1 MDELEEFEF
10 RKRYEMEQKPSAKPI
25 AWKDVPLEAVK
36 SFGPSTGQMIGD
48 IFKAISSPLET
59 AQSVGNL
66 AVGTFSKAL
75 PESISKFLTESSP
88 QRQQQN
94 IQQAETMASDVGQFY
109 KQRYGTEEGIKQ
121 ALAKDPAGVMADL
134 STILTGGSMAASKVP
149 QVASVLSK
157 TASMVDPLQLA
168 ARGLGKTVDVAGG
181 LTKQALGLTTGV
193 GSEAMGQAYQA
204 GKTGGEAATSF
215 KENLMSRVEPTAVLD
230 AAKQNVAELGRQRQ
244 TAYRANMENIK
255 GDKSI
260 LNFDGIDKALTDAQA
275 KVAFKGKIKNEAAAQ
290 KLGEVEAKVNEWKS
304 LDPAEYHTPEGLD
317 ALKQSIGETLESIPF
332 ESAQQR
338 MVIGDVYNAVK
349 GEINKQAPT
358 YAKTMKAYSEATDQI
373 KEIERALSLGKKAS
387 VDTAMRKLQSLM
399 RNNVQTN
406 YGQRLNLAKQLEETG
421 GQQLMPAL
429 AGQALSEMTP
439 RGLQRATSIPT
450 SLGAFSV
457 GGLPAALAYGAVSS
471 PRLMGG
477 AAYGA
482 GSTARGLLDVRNR
495 LPELDYPTMFNLLYQ
510 SQQPKE

>member
-1 MDELEEFEF
+1 
-10 RKRYEMEQKPSAKPI
+10 
-25 AWKDVPLEAVK
+25 
-36 SFGPSTGQMIGD
+36 
-48 IFKAISSPLET
+48 
-59 AQSVGNL
+59 
-66 AVGTFSKAL
+66 
-75 PESISKFLTESSP
+75 
-88 QRQQQN
+88 
-94 IQQAETMASDVGQFY
+94 
-109 KQRYGTEEGIKQ
+109 
-121 ALAKDPAGVMADL
+121 
-134 STILTGGSMAASKVP
+134 
-149 QVASVLSK
+149 
-157 TASMVDPLQLA
+157 MVDPLQLA

-215 KENLMSRVEPTAVLD
+215 KENLMGRVEPTAVLD

>member
-1 MDELEEFEF
+1 
-10 RKRYEMEQKPSAKPI
+10 
-25 AWKDVPLEAVK
+25 
-36 SFGPSTGQMIGD
+36 
-48 IFKAISSPLET
+48 
-59 AQSVGNL
+59 
-66 AVGTFSKAL
+66 
-75 PESISKFLTESSP
+75 
-88 QRQQQN
+88 
-94 IQQAETMASDVGQFY
+94 
-109 KQRYGTEEGIKQ
+109 
-121 ALAKDPAGVMADL
+121 
-134 STILTGGSMAASKVP
+134 
-149 QVASVLSK
+149 
-157 TASMVDPLQLA
+157 
-168 ARGLGKTVDVAGG
+168 
-181 LTKQALGLTTGV
+181 
-193 GSEAMGQAYQA
+193 
-204 GKTGGEAATSF
+204 
-215 KENLMSRVEPTAVLD
+215 
-230 AAKQNVAELGRQRQ
+230 
-244 TAYRANMENIK
+244 
-255 GDKSI
+255 